1 VFSIPTLNIKIL
13 KWVVALIFFWLG
25 VVLLFGGHL
34 LGHLTKRQ
42 RTRQSCA
49 AELKRWILNVGANKL
64 KKYALLLIV
73 PLIPFLVG
81 CVSTKNH

>member
-1 VFSIPTLNIKIL
+1 MPTLNIKIL

-34 LGHLTKRQ
+34 LGRLTKRQ
-42 RTRQSCA
+42 RTRQSRA
-49 AELKRWILNVGANKL
+49 AELKRWILNVGANKM

-81 CVSTKNH
+81 CVSIKNH